1 MGRRGFRLCSPPSHA
16 QAAFRGGRTL
26 KLGIN
31 YPAGPTS
38 LPPARFAQL
47 AEALGFESIWAGEHP
62 VIPAEIRGDY
72 PQLVD
77 GDLPEAYKR
86 VGDPLIC
93 LAQAAAVTERLKLG
107 TGVCLV
113 TERNP
118 LLLAK
123 ELATLDALSKGRLIL
138 GAGAGWLR
146 EELEAM
152 GTDFATRWLRLRESV
167 EAMRALW
174 SGEPAEYHGECID
187 FPPVLC
193 EPRPARPEGIPVLVG
208 AGGPRGIA
216 EAAAWGD
223 GWYPVVDSPESLA
236 RGVEALRARCAETDR
251 DFGRLEVTALVGVS
265 AASAE
270 PSLLRAYEAAGAH
283 RLVVALGGDA
293 DASSLRALDPLDAAH
308 TERSLEELA
317 GRLLD
322 R

>member
-1 MGRRGFRLCSPPSHA
+1 M
-16 QAAFRGGRTL
+16 
-26 KLGIN
+26 KIGIN
-31 YPAGPTS
+31 YPAGPSS
-38 LPPARFAQL
+38 LAPAQFGRL
-47 AEALGFESIWAGEHP
+47 LEELGFESMWAGEHP

-93 LAQAAAVTERLKLG
+93 LAQAAAVTETLRVG

-118 LLLAK
+118 LLLAG
-123 ELATLDALSKGRLIL
+123 ELATLDAISGGRVIL

-152 GTDFATRWLRLRESV
+152 GSDYATRWLRLRESV

-174 SGEPAEYHGECID
+174 SGKATEFHGECVD
-187 FPPVLC
+187 FPPVRC
-193 EPRPARPEGIPVLVG
+193 EPRPAQPTGIPVLVG
-208 AGGPRGIA
+208 AAGARGIA

-236 RGVEALRARCAETDR
+236 QGVETLRAQCEERGR
-251 DFGRLEVTALVGVS
+251 DFEKLEISALVGVGVS
-265 AASAE
+265 QAE
-270 PSLLRAYEAAGAH
+270 PALLRAYAEAGAQ
-283 RLVVALGGDA
+283 RVVLALGGDA
-293 DASSLRALDPLDAAH
+293 GGTSLRSLDPMDAAN
-308 TERSLEELA
+308 TERSLRELA
-317 GRLLD
+317 LRVRGA
-322 R
+322 